1 MTGKGAADCRAAH
14 RQIRALLADPSLDL
28 LGRPVLVP
36 ELPGEPHHIF
46 ALLDAKMAAMAH
58 GFLLRCMRLRK
69 HHRRTAVGHFTCSGG
84 VALGVKIR
92 PSISAS
98 AQAKLA
104 AIPIYRELQL
114 LAHYL
119 VS

>member
-1 MTGKGAADCRAAH
+1 MPDAYREEAMEARA
-14 RQIRALLADPSLDL
+14 RM
-28 LGRPVLVP
+28 LVGLF
-36 ELPGEPHHIF
+36 ERSK
-46 ALLDAKMAAMAH
+46 D
-58 GFLLRCMRLRK
+58 
-69 HHRRTAVGHFTCSGG
+69 
-84 VALGVKIR
+84 LGVRSGRSPMSGSRRRGMPPASFISCVL